1 MKRYGLIGK
10 TLGHSF
16 SARYFAQK
24 FEREDLASSCH
35 YGLYELSDIG
45 QVEEFVRQSPNLV
58 GFNVTIPYKQ
68 QIIPHL
74 NSLSEEA
81 REIGA
86 VNCVKIMANGELKG
100 YNTDVDGVRLTLD
113 KLVGSAD
120 VGGALVLGSGGASQ
134 AVKYVLKERNIPYL
148 IISRDRAKG
157 DITYAELTHEVISNN
172 RLIINTSPVGMYPH
186 VDDAPALPYQALSSS
201 HFLFDL
207 VYNPEQTKFMKL
219 GSEAGAHV
227 TSGLDMLYAQ
237 AESAWQ
243 IWNK

>member
-24 FEREDLASSCH
+24 FEREGLSPSCH

-45 QVEEFVRQSPNLV
+45 QVEEFVRQTPNLV

-68 QIIPHL
+68 QIIPYL
-74 NSLSEEA
+74 DSLSEEA

-113 KLVGSAD
+113 KLIGSAD

-148 IISRDRAKG
+148 IVSRDRAKG
-157 DITYAELTHEVISNN
+157 DITYTELTHEVISNN

-186 VDDAPALPYQALSSS
+186 IDDAPALPYQALNSS

>member
-1 MKRYGLIGK
+1 MKLYGLIGK

-24 FEREDLASSCH
+24 FEREGLSSFCH
-35 YGLYELSDIG
+35 YGLYELPEIG
-45 QVEEFVRQSPNLV
+45 QVEKFVRQTPNLV
-58 GFNVTIPYKQ
+58 GLNVTIPYKQ
-68 QIIPHL
+68 QIIPYL
-74 NSLSEEA
+74 DSLSEEA

-86 VNCVKIMANGELKG
+86 VNCVKIMADGELKG

-113 KLVGSAD
+113 KLIGSAD

-148 IISRDRAKG
+148 IVSRDRAKG
-157 DITYAELTHEVISNN
+157 DITYAELTHEVISDN

-186 VDDAPALPYQALSSS
+186 IDDAPALPYQALSSS

>member
-24 FEREDLASSCH
+24 FEREGLSLSCH

-45 QVEEFVRQSPNLV
+45 LVEEFVRQTPNLV

-68 QIIPHL
+68 QIIPYL
-74 NSLSEEA
+74 DSLSEEA

-86 VNCVKIMANGELKG
+86 VNCVKIMADGELKG

-113 KLVGSAD
+113 KLIGSAD

-148 IISRDRAKG
+148 IVSRDRAKG
-157 DITYAELTHEVISNN
+157 DITYAELTHEVISDN

>member
-1 MKRYGLIGK
+1 MKLYGLIGK

-24 FEREDLASSCH
+24 FEREGLSSSCH
-35 YGLYELSDIG
+35 YGLYELPEIG
-45 QVEEFVRQSPNLV
+45 QVEEFVRQTPNLV

-68 QIIPHL
+68 QIIPYL
-74 NSLSEEA
+74 DSLSEEA

-86 VNCVKIMANGELKG
+86 VNCVKIMADGELKG

-113 KLVGSAD
+113 KLIGSAD

-148 IISRDRAKG
+148 IVSRDRAKG
-157 DITYAELTHEVISNN
+157 DITYAELTHEVISDN

-186 VDDAPALPYQALSSS
+186 IDDTPALPYQALSSS

>member
-1 MKRYGLIGK
+1 M
-10 TLGHSF
+10 
-16 SARYFAQK
+16 
-24 FEREDLASSCH
+24 
-35 YGLYELSDIG
+35 
-45 QVEEFVRQSPNLV
+45 RQTPNLV

-68 QIIPHL
+68 QIIPYL
-74 NSLSEEA
+74 DSLSEEA

-86 VNCVKIMANGELKG
+86 VNCVKIMADGEMKG
-100 YNTDVDGVRLTLD
+100 YNTDVDGVRFTLD
-113 KLVGSAD
+113 KLIGSAD

-148 IISRDRAKG
+148 IVSRDRAKG

-186 VDDAPALPYQALSSS
+186 IDDAPALPYQALSSS

>member
-1 MKRYGLIGK
+1 L
-10 TLGHSF
+10 
-16 SARYFAQK
+16 
-24 FEREDLASSCH
+24 SSLCH

-45 QVEEFVRQSPNLV
+45 QVEEFVRQTPNLV

-68 QIIPHL
+68 QIIPYL

-86 VNCVKIMANGELKG
+86 VNCVKIMADGELKG

-113 KLVGSAD
+113 KLIGSAD

-148 IISRDRAKG
+148 IVSRDRAKG
-157 DITYAELTHEVISNN
+157 DITYAELTHEVISDN

-186 VDDAPALPYQALSSS
+186 IDDAPSLPYQALSSS

>member
-1 MKRYGLIGK
+1 MKQYGLIGK

-24 FEREDLASSCH
+24 FEREGLLSSCH

-45 QVEEFVRQSPNLV
+45 QVEEFVRQTPNLV

-68 QIIPHL
+68 QIIPYL
-74 NSLSEEA
+74 DSLSEEA

-86 VNCVKIMANGELKG
+86 VNCVKIMADGELKG

-113 KLVGSAD
+113 KLIGSAD

-148 IISRDRAKG
+148 IVSRDRAKG
-157 DITYAELTHEVISNN
+157 DITYAELTHEVISDN

-186 VDDAPALPYQALSSS
+186 IDDAPALPYQALSSS

>member
-1 MKRYGLIGK
+1 
-10 TLGHSF
+10 
-16 SARYFAQK
+16 
-24 FEREDLASSCH
+24 
-35 YGLYELSDIG
+35 
-45 QVEEFVRQSPNLV
+45 RQTPNLV

-68 QIIPHL
+68 QIIPYL
-74 NSLSEEA
+74 DSLSEEA

-86 VNCVKIMANGELKG
+86 VNCVKIMADGELKG

-113 KLVGSAD
+113 KLIGSAD

-148 IISRDRAKG
+148 IVSRDRAKG
-157 DITYAELTHEVISNN
+157 DITYAELTHEVISDN

>member
-1 MKRYGLIGK
+1 
-10 TLGHSF
+10 
-16 SARYFAQK
+16 
-24 FEREDLASSCH
+24 
-35 YGLYELSDIG
+35 
-45 QVEEFVRQSPNLV
+45 
-58 GFNVTIPYKQ
+58 TIPYKQ
-68 QIIPHL
+68 QIIPYL
-74 NSLSEEA
+74 DSLSEEV

-86 VNCVKIMANGELKG
+86 VNCVKIMADGELKG

-113 KLVGSAD
+113 KLIGSAD

-148 IISRDRAKG
+148 IVSRDRAKG
-157 DITYAELTHEVISNN
+157 DITYAELTHEVISDN

-186 VDDAPALPYQALSSS
+186 IDDAPALPYQALSSS

>member
-1 MKRYGLIGK
+1 
-10 TLGHSF
+10 
-16 SARYFAQK
+16 
-24 FEREDLASSCH
+24 
-35 YGLYELSDIG
+35 
-45 QVEEFVRQSPNLV
+45 
-58 GFNVTIPYKQ
+58 
-68 QIIPHL
+68 
-74 NSLSEEA
+74 LSEEA

-86 VNCVKIMANGELKG
+86 VNCVKIMANGKLKG

-113 KLVGSAD
+113 KLIGSAD

-148 IISRDRAKG
+148 IVSRDRAKG
-157 DITYAELTHEVISNN
+157 DITYAELTHEVISDN

-186 VDDAPALPYQALSSS
+186 IDDAPALPYQALSSS